1 MKHVLKR
8 RWIPLKIKVGYILLI
23 LVLLTGCFGNDD
35 VDDDPNIIKPTTQ
48 GEYTLIADF
57 TVSPVRLYHGTYLG
71 SYDAME
77 IGRRLQQKSKTHFSI
92 EQHYLQEGQIL
103 SYDRLIS
110 LVRRESDINPQGLNP
125 PTGSTFD
132 IGDGKT
138 FVNDAVVVADI
149 VELNFVG
156 NASDNYALKGISL
169 AIVLNQNVR
178 MTVNGVDTFVT
189 IQTDRLYQFGTDIG
203 RKLESYLRTIPEVG
217 DVPVFITLYSTASAD
232 ATLPGSFIG
241 EGIFR
246 NRSGQFER
254 NNEKWVILPST
265 EATTVD
271 ATLSS
276 QFATLKSSLQSLLPE
291 AVGVIG
297 KARYI
302 DNEADELK
310 ITINMVGKT
319 YTEVSMVTQITAQ
332 LLDTF
337 ENNDMLIVV
346 EIRSLGTVMAVLER
360 KRDQA
365 KPTVIYVN

>member
-1 MKHVLKR
+1 LKN
-8 RWIPLKIKVGYILLI
+8 KILMIILM
-23 LVLLTGCFGNDD
+23 LVLLTGCFNGENP
-35 VDDDPNIIKPTTQ
+35 DDPDIIQPTTQ

-77 IGRRLQQKSKTHFSI
+77 IGRRLQQKSKKHFSI

-110 LVRRESDINPQGLNP
+110 LVRRESDSNPQGLNP
-125 PTGSTFD
+125 PIGSQFD
-132 IGDGKT
+132 IGDGRT
-138 FVNDAVVVADI
+138 FIDDAVVVADI
-149 VELNFVG
+149 VELNFMG
-156 NASDNYALKGISL
+156 NASENFALKGISL
-169 AIVLNQNVR
+169 TIVLNQNIPQ
-178 MTVNGVDTFVT
+178 TVGGLDTFVT

-203 RKLESYLRTIPEVG
+203 RKLESYLRTIPAVG
-217 DVPVFITLYSTASAD
+217 DVPVFITLYSTASSD

-246 NRSGQFER
+246 NRSGQFVR
-254 NNEKWVILPST
+254 NQEKWVILPSS
-265 EATTVD
+265 EATSLD

-276 QFATLKSSLQSLLPE
+276 QFASLKSSLQGLLPE
-291 AVGVIG
+291 AIGVIG

-302 DNEADELK
+302 DNEVDELK
-310 ITINMVGKT
+310 ITINMIAKT
-319 YTEVSMVTQITAQ
+319 YSEISMVTQITAQ

-346 EIRSLGTVMAVLER
+346 EIRSLGTVMAVMER
-360 KRDQA
+360 KRNQT

>member
-1 MKHVLKR
+1 LKVK
-8 RWIPLKIKVGYILLI
+8 WMLI
-23 LVLLTGCFGNDD
+23 IVMLLVLASCTPGDD
-35 VDDDPNIIKPTTQ
+35 IIDDPNIIKPTTQ
-48 GEYTLIADF
+48 GEYSLIANYA
-57 TVSPVRLYHGTYLG
+57 VSPVRLYHGTYLG

-77 IGRRLQQKSKTHFSI
+77 IGRRLQQKSKDHFSI

-103 SYDRLIS
+103 TYDRLIS
-110 LVRRESDINPQGLNP
+110 LVRRESDSNPQGLNP
-125 PTGSTFD
+125 PSGSSFD
-132 IGDGKT
+132 IGDGRT
-138 FVNDAVVVADI
+138 FVDSAVVVADI
-149 VELNFVG
+149 VELNFLG
-156 NASDNYALKGISL
+156 NASENFALKGISL
-169 AIVLNQNVR
+169 TIVLNQNVR
-178 MTVNGVDTFVT
+178 RTINGVDSFVM

-203 RKLESYLRTIPEVG
+203 RKLESYLRTIPAVG
-217 DVPVFITLYSTASAD
+217 DVPVFITLFSTASSD

-241 EGIFR
+241 EGLFR
-246 NRSGQFER
+246 NRSGQFVR
-254 NNEKWVILPST
+254 NQEKWVILPSA
-265 EATTVD
+265 EASAMD
-271 ATLSS
+271 GALAS
-276 QFATLKSSLQSLLPE
+276 QFASLRASLQTLLPE

-346 EIRSLGTVMAVLER
+346 EIRSLGTVMAVMER
-360 KRDQA
+360 KRNQA

>member
-1 MKHVLKR
+1 M
-8 RWIPLKIKVGYILLI
+8 
-23 LVLLTGCFGNDD
+23 LLTGCFGGDD
-35 VDDDPNIIKPTTQ
+35 IIDDPDIIQPTTQ
-48 GEYTLIADF
+48 GEYTLIANF
-57 TVSPVRLYHGTYLG
+57 AVSPVRLYHGTYLG

-77 IGRRLQQKSKTHFSI
+77 IGRRLQQKSKAHFSI

-103 SYDRLIS
+103 NYDRLIS
-110 LVRRESDINPQGLNP
+110 LVRRESDTNPQGLNP

-132 IGDGKT
+132 IGDGRT

-149 VELNFVG
+149 VELNFMG
-156 NASDNYALKGISL
+156 NASENFVLKGISL
-169 AIVLNQNVR
+169 TVVLNQNVR
-178 MTVNGVDTFVT
+178 RTVDGVDTFVT

-203 RKLESYLRTIPEVG
+203 RKLESYIRTIPSVG
-217 DVPVFITLYSTASAD
+217 DVPIFITLYSTASSD

-246 NRSGQFER
+246 NRSGQFIR
-254 NNEKWVILPST
+254 NQEKWVILPSN
-265 EATTVD
+265 EATSLD

-276 QFATLKSSLQSLLPE
+276 QFASLKASLQNLLPE
-291 AVGVIG
+291 SVGVIG

-302 DNEADELK
+302 DDEADELK

-337 ENNDMLIVV
+337 ENKDMLIVV
-346 EIRSLGTVMAVLER
+346 EVRSLGTVMAVLQR
-360 KRDQA
+360 KPNED

>member
-1 MKHVLKR
+1 MKVKF
-8 RWIPLKIKVGYILLI
+8 GCILLV
-23 LVLLTGCFGNDD
+23 LTLLTGCFNGEEII
-35 VDDDPNIIKPTTQ
+35 DDPDIIKPTTQ
-48 GEYTLIADF
+48 GEYTLIASF
-57 TVSPVRLYHGTYLG
+57 AVSPVRLYHGTYLG

-77 IGRRLQQKSKTHFSI
+77 IGRRLQEKSKTHFPI

-103 SYDRLIS
+103 SYDRLLG
-110 LVRRESDINPQGLNP
+110 LVRRESDTNPQGLNP
-125 PTGSTFD
+125 PSGSSFD
-132 IGDGKT
+132 IGDGVT

-149 VELNFVG
+149 VELNFMG
-156 NASDNYALKGISL
+156 NASEKYALKGISF

-178 MTVNGVDTFVT
+178 RTVNGVDTFVT

-203 RKLESYLRTIPEVG
+203 RKLESYVRTIPAVG
-217 DVPVFITLYSTASAD
+217 DVPVFITLYSTASSD

-241 EGIFR
+241 EGVFR
-246 NRSGQFER
+246 NRSGQFSR
-254 NNEKWVILPST
+254 NQEKWVILPSS
-265 EATTVD
+265 EASSLD

-276 QFATLKSSLQSLLPE
+276 QFASLKSSLQNLLPE

-297 KARYI
+297 KVRYI

-346 EIRSLGTVMAVLER
+346 EVRSLGTVMAVLQR
-360 KRDQA
+360 KRNED

>member
-1 MKHVLKR
+1 MKVKLGC
-8 RWIPLKIKVGYILLI
+8 IALI
-23 LVLLTGCFGNDD
+23 LMLLTGCFGGDD
-35 VDDDPNIIKPTTQ
+35 IIDDPDIIQPTTQ
-48 GEYTLIADF
+48 GEYTLIANF
-57 TVSPVRLYHGTYLG
+57 EVSPVRLYHGTYLG

-77 IGRRLQQKSKTHFSI
+77 IGRRLQQKSKAHFSI

-103 SYDRLIS
+103 NYDRLIS
-110 LVRRESDINPQGLNP
+110 LVRRESDTNPQGLNP
-125 PTGSTFD
+125 PSGSTFD
-132 IGDGKT
+132 IGDGRT

-149 VELNFVG
+149 VELNFMG
-156 NASDNYALKGISL
+156 NASENFVLKGISL
-169 AIVLNQNVR
+169 TIVLNQNVR
-178 MTVNGVDTFVT
+178 RTVDGVESFVM

-203 RKLESYLRTIPEVG
+203 RKLESYIRTIPAVG
-217 DVPVFITLYSTASAD
+217 DVPVFITLYSTASSD

-246 NRSGQFER
+246 NRSGQFIR
-254 NNEKWVILPST
+254 NQEKWVILPSN
-265 EATTVD
+265 EASSLD

-276 QFATLKSSLQSLLPE
+276 QFASLKTSLQNLLPE

-302 DNEADELK
+302 DDEADELK

-337 ENNDMLIVV
+337 ENKDMLIVV
-346 EIRSLGTVMAVLER
+346 EVRSLGTVMAVLQR
-360 KRDQA
+360 KPNED